1 MTIGNFWWQ
10 LVITCLSA
18 YFFANINY
26 AIIISKILKKRDI
39 RECGSGNPGSTNM
52 LRTFGFG
59 FGVLTFFLDM
69 LKGVVAALMGIIMFK
84 SLSGGNVAITTFA
97 TYLLGTAAVLG
108 HVFPVFLKFKGGK
121 GVATVIGFFFV
132 SNWMFSTIFFVA
144 AVIVLFITKYM
155 SAASLFLMLAQF
167 IQLTT
172 VFFLSEEL
180 VRSGLQWYCVMFVGI
195 IAAVIF
201 FAHRMNIARLIH
213 GTENKM
219 SFKKKSGE
227 PQQI

>member
-10 LVITCLSA
+10 LVITFLSA

-26 AIIISKILKKRDI
+26 AIIISKILKKKDI

-84 SLSGGNVAITTFA
+84 SLSGDVAITTFA

-132 SNWMFSTIFFVA
+132 SNWMFSAIFFVA
-144 AVIVLFITKYM
+144 AVIILLVTKYM

-167 IQLTT
+167 IQLTI

-180 VRSGLQWYCVMFVGI
+180 ARAGLQWYCVMFVAI

-201 FAHRMNIARLIH
+201 FAHRMNIVRLFS

-219 SFKKKSGE
+219 HFKKKNSE